1 MKNTIAETKNN
12 IAVAKEKVS
21 FSGLISAMFV
31 IACVAVG
38 YYTIMIKAMEA
49 ATRLID
55 RIFYKK
61 ENLSTDEMEADQSEN

>member
-12 IAVAKEKVS
+12 IAVTKEKVS
-21 FSGLISAMFV
+21 FSGLISAMFA

-38 YYTIMIKAMEA
+38 YYTIMVKTMEA

-61 ENLSTDEMEADQSEN
+61 ENSSTDEAGVDQFSN